1 MDAVTSK
8 CHKFA
13 HELKTTTGDELQFQG
28 CAYPPRM

>member
-1 MDAVTSK
+1 MDVVTSR

-13 HELKTTTGDELQFQG
+13 QELKAATGDELQFQG